1 MDLRTRGGK
10 ATGSRGSDIKLG
22 QVTTMSRQ
30 HQTEISADPAT
41 TLRLYEQRLRVIL
54 ELSTEWYWEQDE
66 HYRFTL
72 FLGERK
78 NDAIGDPDSLIG
90 STRWD
95 HGAMPVGD
103 DGSWEPHKACLEARQ
118 PFRDFVF
125 RRIDEH
131 GELRYINASGQPVF
145 DGGRFLGYRGTA
157 RDVTASMRAEQL
169 LRLEHMAARCVA
181 SADSAATALEA
192 VIRSICTTQ
201 GWECGRYFNWNEKN
215 GVLGF
220 NEFWHVP
227 SPELERFIEK
237 SRQVTYAPG
246 AGLVGEVFSS
256 GRPLWVTDIE
266 RDSRLQK
273 GIARDAGM
281 HGTCLFPVISEGRPI
296 GVLSFHS
303 TKVREPDAR
312 LLEAMGVIGSQ
323 IGQFMHRKLTEA
335 RVHYLATHDG
345 LTGLPNRMLFSQLLN
360 GAMRSAQRYAGSFAV
375 LFVDL
380 DGFKAVN
387 DTQGHEAG
395 DRLLQA
401 MAGRFTGCLRASD
414 IVARL
419 GGDEF
424 VVLVQE
430 ISEAGPV
437 TIVARKLLAAAG
449 RTVVLGEQSCQVT
462 ASIGV
467 CMFPVDARDEQS
479 LMKHADSAMYRAK
492 KAGKNNFRFYSAQD
506 PAPG

>member
-1 MDLRTRGGK
+1 MDAHPGGK
-10 ATGSRGSDIKLG
+10 ATGSRDCDKKQG

-30 HQTEISADPAT
+30 HRTGTSADPAAA
-41 TLRLYEQRLRVIL
+41 LQLCEQRLQVIL
-54 ELSTEWYWEQDE
+54 ALSREWYWEQDE

-72 FLGERK
+72 FLGERQH
-78 NDAIGDPDSLIG
+78 DTIGDPGFLIG
-90 STRWD
+90 SMRWD
-95 HGAMPVGD
+95 HGAVPVGD
-103 DGSWEPHKACLEARQ
+103 DGSWEPHQACLEARQ

-125 RRIDEH
+125 RRVDQH
-131 GELRYINASGQPVF
+131 GELRYINSSGQPVF
-145 DGGRFLGYRGTA
+145 DGGRFTGYHGIA
-157 RDVTASMRAEQL
+157 RDVTASMRAEQM
-169 LRLEHMAARCVA
+169 LRLEHLVARCVA

-201 GWECGRYFNWNEKN
+201 GWECGRYFSWDEQT

-237 SRQVTYAPG
+237 SRQVTYAPA

-256 GRPLWVTDIE
+256 GRPLWVTDIK

-323 IGQFMHRKLTEA
+323 IGQFMHRKQTEA
-335 RVHYLATHDG
+335 RAHYLATHDG
-345 LTGLPNRMLFSQLLN
+345 LTGLPNRMLFSQMLN

-375 LFVDL
+375 LFLDL
-380 DGFKAVN
+380 DGFKTVN
-387 DTQGHEAG
+387 DTLGHEAG
-395 DRLLQA
+395 DRLLQEMSA
-401 MAGRFTGCLRASD
+401 RFTGCLRASD

-424 VVLVQE
+424 VMLVQE
-430 ISEAGPV
+430 VSEAGQV

-449 RTVVLGEQSCQVT
+449 QPVVLGGQTCQVT
-462 ASIGV
+462 ASVGI
-467 CMFPVDARDEQS
+467 CMFPAGARDEQS
-479 LMKHADSAMYRAK
+479 LMKHADSAMYQAK
-492 KAGKNNFRFYSAQD
+492 KTGKNDFRFHSARD